1 MNQTECT
8 THCVYLPSISN
19 DIKRIV
25 LTYKQCQDH
34 LPSNLKKLILSK
46 FKAIDHLTIPGNNCM
61 VIFVH
66 MPRH

>member
-19 DIKRIV
+19 DIERIV

-46 FKAIDHLTIPGNNCM
+46 YKAIDPPDHS
-61 VIFVH
+61 
-66 MPRH
+66 RK